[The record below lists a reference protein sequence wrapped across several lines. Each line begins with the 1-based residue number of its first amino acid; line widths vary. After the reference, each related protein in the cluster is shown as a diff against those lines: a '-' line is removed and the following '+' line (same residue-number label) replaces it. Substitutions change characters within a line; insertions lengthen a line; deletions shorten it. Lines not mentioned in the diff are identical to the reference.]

1 MVEEETEEEEVEET
15 MGYGRGRGG
24 KGRVGEQRGGEG
36 ERRNRSSLMVGGWG
50 PGERNKKELTGGNK
64 KEAASLGGSGS

>member
-50 PGERNKKELTGGNK
+50 PGNGRKKQKGTHGGK
-64 KEAASLGGSGS
+64 QKGSRVFGG